1 MLRPTHTIIDL
12 DALRHNIAVL
22 REHVGRETKF
32 MAVVKANAYGHGIV
46 ETSLAAQYAGAEY
59 LGVSIPEE
67 GMKIRDAGVTA
78 NILILGGML
87 PEAAELV
94 VAYDLIPTVYSFAL
108 LEALQREAHKH
119 NTVCRIHI
127 KADTGMNR
135 IGVKTVKEFRELLG
149 RALAC
154 PNIKVEGLFTHF
166 AVSEIP
172 DKSFTIEQG
181 RRFLEFIHAA
191 REMGVSPLLH
201 ASNSGALLDL
211 PEELKFDIVRAGIAM
226 YGYHPGPGCGE
237 GVDLKPVLTWKTAIT
252 HVKQIEPGDTVSYG
266 RRYTATEPRVIAT
279 LPVGYGDGYKRCLSN
294 KAFVLIH
301 GKRVPVVGTVC
312 MDQFMADVTELDD
325 VRVGDEAVLLGCQ
338 GDACFDADEMANLA
352 DTISYEIL
360 LCINDRVPR
369 VYTGGYRA
377 IKDS

>member
-12 DALRHNIAVL
+12 DALRHNISAL

-46 ETSLAAQYAGAEY
+46 ETSLAAQYAGVEY

-67 GMKIRDAGVTA
+67 GMRIRDAGVVA

-87 PEAAELV
+87 PESAELV
-94 VAYDLIPTVYSFAL
+94 VTYDLIPTVYSLAL
-108 LEALQREAHKH
+108 LDALQQEAEKH

-149 RALAC
+149 KALAY

-166 AVSEIP
+166 AVSEIE
-172 DKSFTIEQG
+172 DKSFTLEQG
-181 RRFLEFIHAA
+181 KRFLEFIDAA
-191 REMGVSPLLH
+191 REMGISPLLH

-226 YGYHPGPGCGE
+226 YGYHPDPRCGE
-237 GVDLKPVLTWKTAIT
+237 TVDLKPVLTWKTAIT
-252 HVKQIEPGDTVSYG
+252 HIKEIQPGDTVSYG
-266 RRYTATEPRVIAT
+266 RRYTATEPRMIAT

-301 GKRVPVVGTVC
+301 GRRVPVVGTVC
-312 MDQFMADVTELDD
+312 MDQCMVDVTGIEG
-325 VRVGDEAVLLGCQ
+325 VKVGDEAVLLGRQ
-338 GDACFDADEMANLA
+338 GDACFDANEMAELA
-352 DTISYEIL
+352 DTISWEIL
-360 LCINDRVPR
+360 LCISDRVPR
-369 VYTGGYRA
+369 VHTGGYRG
-377 IKDS
+377 INES

>member
-12 DALRHNIAVL
+12 DALRHNISVL
-22 REHVGRETKF
+22 REHVGKDTKF

-67 GMKIRDAGVTA
+67 GMRIRDAGVVA

-87 PEAAELV
+87 PESAEIV
-94 VAYDLIPTVYSFAL
+94 VAYDLISTVYSVAL
-108 LEALQREAHKH
+108 LEALQQEAKRQ
-119 NTVCRIHI
+119 NAVCRIHI

-135 IGVKTVKEFRELLG
+135 IGVKTVEEFRDLLNK
-149 RALAC
+149 ALAS
-154 PNIKVEGLFTHF
+154 PNIRVEGLSTHF
-166 AVSEIP
+166 AVSEIE
-172 DKSFTIEQG
+172 DKSFTKEQG
-181 RRFLEFIHAA
+181 RRFLEFVRAA

-211 PEELKFDIVRAGIAM
+211 PEELKFDMVRAGLAI

-237 GVDLKPVLTWKTAIT
+237 GVDLKPVLTWKTAVT
-252 HVKQIEPGDTVSYG
+252 HVKEIQPGDTVSYG
-266 RRYTATEPRVIAT
+266 RRYTAAEPRMIAT

-294 KAFVLIH
+294 KAYVLIH
-301 GKRVPVVGTVC
+301 GRRVPVVGTVC
-312 MDQFMADVTELDD
+312 MDQVMVDVTGIND
-325 VRVGDEAVLLGCQ
+325 VQVGDEAVLLGCQ
-338 GDACFDADEMANLA
+338 GDVCFDANEMADLA
-352 DTISYEIL
+352 DTISWEIL
-360 LCINDRVPR
+360 LSISDRVPR

-377 IKDS
+377 I